1 MSSGCHCFA
10 LRLLTRDQDSQPVTT
25 AAANRISN
33 VVALAVRPVV
43 NWIHS

>member
-10 LRLLTRDQDSQPVTT
+10 LRLLTRDHDSQPVTT
-25 AAANRISN
+25 DAANSMSN